1 MLAGNSG
8 DLAVRGEEEMVDFAT
23 TWLGDLYGSNFN
35 KLVKRASAT
44 RWYNEPWVLG
54 SFSCATVGGQPS
66 RRVLMEPVN
75 NRLWFAGEAV
85 HETLWGT
92 VGGAWES
99 GDRAAVEALRR
110 IGAIAA
116 PPPETPQRPRIPQRA
131 R

>member
-1 MLAGNSG
+1 
-8 DLAVRGEEEMVDFAT
+8 MVDFAT
-23 TWLGDLYGSNFN
+23 KWLGDLYGSNFN

-54 SFSCATVGGQPS
+54 SFSCAAVGGEPS
-66 RRVLMEPVN
+66 RRVLMETLN
-75 NRLWFAGEAV
+75 SRLWFAGEAV

-110 IGAIAA
+110 IGAIPA
-116 PPPETPQRPRIPQRA
+116 PPPEVPQRA
-131 R
+131 RMPQRVR